1 MTRTTSDSEFW
12 RAMGNFN
19 DYASMKGLLLLR
31 KEEI

>member
-1 MTRTTSDSEFW
+1 MTRTTSEAEFW